1 MMSIN
6 IITEFK
12 TKPGKSNNLIEYLR
26 YLIPTTYEHG
36 GIEEVHIR
44 QNQDDLDDIVSVQ
57 RWTSRQAYVDYFQ
70 WRAADGV
77 TGQFEELLAAPIVV
91 RYFNEV
97 AMPQPVA

>member
-1 MMSIN
+1 MSIN

-12 TKPGKSNNLIEYLR
+12 TKPGMSDVLIALLR
-26 YLIPTTYEHG
+26 DLLPSSYKYG
-36 GIEEVHIR
+36 GVEEINIR

-57 RWTSRQAYVDYFQ
+57 RWTSRQAYVDYFT

-77 TGQFEELLAAPIVV
+77 TGQVEELLAAPIVV